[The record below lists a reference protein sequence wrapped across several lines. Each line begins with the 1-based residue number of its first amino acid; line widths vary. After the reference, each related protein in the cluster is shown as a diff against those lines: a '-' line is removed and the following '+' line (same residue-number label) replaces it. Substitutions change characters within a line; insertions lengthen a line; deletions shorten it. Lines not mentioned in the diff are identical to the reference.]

1 MTYTVLQEVGSDIS
15 LVVQDVAVA
24 PTIVEIITAGPQG
37 PVGSTGAG
45 LGIDSTV
52 ATVND
57 LPASGSPGQTVFVAA
72 TGKIY
77 IWSNT

>member
-1 MTYTVLQEVGSDIS
+1 MSYTIVQEVGSDNS
-15 LVVQDVAVA
+15 LIVEDTPLA
-24 PTIVEIITAGPQG
+24 PTIVEIITPGPQG
-37 PVGSTGAG
+37 PAGATGSG
-45 LGIDSTV
+45 LNIDQTV
-52 ATVND
+52 ATFAD